1 MKKNESPGDIIGR
14 ITSKDKFKKYNQ
26 PKEYC

>member
-1 MKKNESPGDIIGR
+1 MKKNECPGDIIGR